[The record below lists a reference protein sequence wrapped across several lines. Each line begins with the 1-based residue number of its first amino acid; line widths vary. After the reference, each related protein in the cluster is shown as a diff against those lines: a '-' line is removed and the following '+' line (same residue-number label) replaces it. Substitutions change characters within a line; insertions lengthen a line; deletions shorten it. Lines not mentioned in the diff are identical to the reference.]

1 MFIWYELRKKY
12 LFYDAVHLV
21 KNIRNNLLTYG
32 RFIFSSFKFD
42 GFKDPINVPGREIK
56 WTYFYDVQKK
66 DVITQFDLPP
76 LTAAECI
83 LCNFSSDNFQ
93 QYTCSLHQSI
103 GECFCNRAVANV
115 FFNNKRKLSTDS
127 AIADGIKVIKKDR
140 EKSKLESFITL
151 NFYFLS

>member
-1 MFIWYELRKKY
+1 M
-12 LFYDAVHLV
+12 

-56 WTYFYDVQKK
+56 WTYFYDAQKK
-66 DVITQFDLPP
+66 DVITQFDL
-76 LTAAECI
+76 
-83 LCNFSSDNFQ
+83 CNFSSGNFQ

-103 GECFCNRAVANV
+103 GEYFCNRAVANV
-115 FFNNKRKLSTDS
+115 FFNNKRKVSTDS